1 MPRRELVAGEDL
13 YKYFTRG
20 GVLGKKLLRAVDG
33 VSVTLARGESLGLV
47 GESGSGKS
55 TLGRLLLRLLE
66 PTRGRVVF
74 DGVEITSLPESRL
87 RRLRRRMQLIPQDPY
102 ASFNPLLP
110 LGEQLA
116 EPLLVHGLAE
126 SEAAARR
133 RVVEALEE
141 AGLSP
146 GDEFYRRRPHQLSGG
161 QLQRAAIIRAF
172 LLEPDFVVADE
183 PTSSLDV
190 SVRAG
195 ILRMIRDYKE
205 KRGGA
210 LLFIT
215 HDLATARL
223 VSDRIAV
230 MYLGKIVEEGPASR
244 VLGAPFHPYT
254 AALLTAIP
262 RLRRRRPR
270 LRVELRGD
278 IPDPS
283 QVPAGCRL
291 HPRCPYATELCRS
304 REPPLRELAPG
315 HRAACHYPLGPQAGG
330 AMEDSGAQPK

>member
-1 MPRRELVAGEDL
+1 MPRRPLVEARGL
-13 YKYFTRG
+13 RKYFTRG
-20 GVLGKKLLRAVDG
+20 TVFGKKTVRAVDG
-33 VSVTLARGESLGLV
+33 VDLEIARGESLGLV

-66 PTRGRVVF
+66 PTGGRILF
-74 DGVEITSLPESRL
+74 DGTDITHMDEKRL
-87 RRLRRRMQLIPQDPY
+87 RPLRRRMQLIPQDPY

-116 EPLLVHGLAE
+116 EPLLVHGLAA
-126 SEAAARR
+126 SEAEARR

-141 AGLSP
+141 AGLAP
-146 GDEFYRRRPHQLSGG
+146 GEDFYRRRPGQLSGG

-205 KRGGA
+205 RHGGS

-215 HDLATARL
+215 HDLATAKL

-230 MYLGKIVEEGPASR
+230 MYLGKVVELGPAGEVLSR
-244 VLGAPFHPYT
+244 PLHPYT
-254 AALLTAIP
+254 AALLAAIP
-262 RLRRRRPR
+262 RLSRRPPPV
-270 LRVELRGD
+270 RVELRGD
-278 IPDPS
+278 IPDPTR
-283 QVPAGCRL
+283 VPSGCRL
-291 HPRCPYATELCRS
+291 HPRCPYATEKCR
-304 REPPLRELAPG
+304 REEPRLVERHDG
-315 HRAACHYPLGPQAGG
+315 HLVACHHPLSHGAAGG
-330 AMEDSGAQPK
+330 GGDA

>member
-1 MPRRELVAGEDL
+1 MGGEQGEMPRRELVLGEDL
-13 YKYFTRG
+13 VKLFTQG
-20 GVLGKKLLRAVDG
+20 GMFSRRIVRAVDG
-33 VSVTLARGESLGLV
+33 VTVAISRGESLGLV

-74 DGVEITSLPESRL
+74 DGVDITRLPEARL

-116 EPLLVHGLAE
+116 EPLLVHGLAGSPGE
-126 SEAAARR
+126 ARR

-141 AGLSP
+141 AGLRP
-146 GDEFYRRRPHQLSGG
+146 GEDFYRRRPHQLSGG

-190 SVRAG
+190 SVRAA
-195 ILRMIRDYKE
+195 ILDMIRRYKE
-205 KRGGA
+205 ERGGA

-215 HDLATARL
+215 HDLATAKL

-230 MYLGKIVEEGPASR
+230 MYLGKIVEEGPAR
-244 VLGAPFHPYT
+244 EVLRRPLHPYT

-262 RLRRRRPR
+262 RLSRRPPP

-283 QVPAGCRL
+283 RVPRGCRL
-291 HPRCPYATELCRS
+291 HPRCPLATEECRLE
-304 REPPLRELAPG
+304 EPRLEERAPG
-315 HRAACHYPLGPQAGG
+315 HRVACHHPLAG
-330 AMEDSGAQPK
+330 ASS